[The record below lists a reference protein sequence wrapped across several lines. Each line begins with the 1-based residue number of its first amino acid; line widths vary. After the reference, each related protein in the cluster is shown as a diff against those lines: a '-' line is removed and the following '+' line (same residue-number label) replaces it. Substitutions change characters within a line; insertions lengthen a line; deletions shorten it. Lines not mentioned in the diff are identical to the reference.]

1 MKKKKHEEKTNKE
14 KQNKTKQGIIY
25 IMNKQEIQDRAD
37 SFSFPFMPQGLDMC
51 ISGFSSSA
59 ALIPKD
65 AVSCLMEDLAEQGG
79 EKKMRKEKKG
89 REEIKAIFAPT
100 ESRALS
106 GCW

>member
-1 MKKKKHEEKTNKE
+1 MRNKNMRCYNHEKKNMRKKLTRKK
-14 KQNKTKQGIIY
+14 KTKQGIIY

-37 SFSFPFMPQGLDMC
+37 SFCFPFMPQGLDMC

-89 REEIKAIFAPT
+89 REDEK
-100 ESRALS
+100 
-106 GCW
+106 